1 MKTRLSRN
9 NHNLR
14 TALGV
19 ILIVVLVFAAPL
31 LAAAAANLPPEIRA
45 IIEGPRY
52 RYARWG
58 IMAQDLQ
65 SGQTLCAHNAD
76 QLFSPA
82 SVTKLFTAA
91 AALDRLGPDYRFRTP
106 LYRRGEIDGKG
117 TLNGDLILVASGD
130 ITMGGRTLPDGRITY
145 TGIDHT
151 ITKGISGTKEN
162 PAKPDHRAGIN
173 QLAGQVL
180 RSGIRTI
187 QGEIMIDDRL
197 FKTSRV
203 HSIINPGTT
212 LFIRSPVMIN
222 DNLIDVIVKPTRN
235 GSPAAVDWRPKSS
248 ALQIISSIRT
258 VAKDQPAQ
266 IDINPPDGF
275 GRYVAS
281 GQIPEGSV
289 AAVRT
294 VAITDAASYA
304 RTLLIEALRKQGVEI
319 KASPVAINPSQLLPP
334 TGDYQRLVKVGEL
347 VSPPLSEYIRMILK
361 VSHNPG
367 SEILPHLIA
376 LSEGKTSFEDAML
389 LQNRFLAQI
398 IADPGSL
405 SLSDGSGLS
414 RANLVT
420 PGSVVKLLSYMT
432 THRNYQV
439 FRDALPVLGI
449 DGTLTWTGKKSPSQG
464 KILGKTGTLTLVDLL
479 HDSAIVSSKTL
490 AGYMIT
496 AKGRQIAFAFFVND
510 IHTADVRGKT
520 VTQKLTA
527 DTGADLA
534 RIAEVIYLAN

>member
-1 MKTRLSRN
+1 MKKRLSLN

-19 ILIVVLVFAAPL
+19 ILSVVLVFAAPL
-31 LAAAAANLPPEIRA
+31 LAVAAEDLPPEIRA

-58 IMAQDLQ
+58 MMAQDLQ
-65 SGQTLCAHNAD
+65 SGQTICAYNTD

-117 TLNGDLILVASGD
+117 TLKGDLILVASGD
-130 ITMGGRTLPDGRITY
+130 ITMGGRTLPDGRIAY

-151 ITKGISGTKEN
+151 NGMTGTQEN
-162 PAKPDHRAGIN
+162 LTKPDHRAGIN

-180 RSGIRTI
+180 RSGIRAI

-203 HSIINPGTT
+203 HSVINPETI
-212 LFIRSPVMIN
+212 LFSRSPVMIN
-222 DNLIDVIVKPTRN
+222 DNLIDVVVSPTRI
-235 GSPAAVDWRPKSS
+235 GALATVGWRPKSS
-248 ALQIISSIRT
+248 ALQIVSSVRT
-258 VAKDQPAQ
+258 VAKDQPSQ
-266 IDINPPDGF
+266 IDIQPAGF
-275 GRYVAS
+275 GKYTAV
-281 GQIPEGSV
+281 GQIPEGS
-289 AAVRT
+289 AAIVRT
-294 VAITDAASYA
+294 VAIIDAASFA
-304 RTLLIEALRKQGVEI
+304 RALLIEALGKQGVKV

-376 LSEGKTSFEDAML
+376 LPEGKTSFEDAML

-398 IADPGSL
+398 ITDPGIL

-420 PGSVVKLLSYMT
+420 PGSVVKLLGYMT

-490 AGYMIT
+490 AGYMTT

-520 VTQKLTA
+520 ETQKLTA

-534 RIAEVIYLAN
+534 RIAEAIYLAY

>member
-1 MKTRLSRN
+1 MKKRLSRN

-14 TALGV
+14 TTLGV
-19 ILIVVLVFAAPL
+19 ILILVLVFAAPL
-31 LAAAAANLPPEIRA
+31 LAAAAEDLPPEIRA

-58 IMAQDLQ
+58 IMAQDIQ
-65 SGQTLCAHNAD
+65 SGQTLCAHNND

-117 TLNGDLILVASGD
+117 TLKGDLILVASGD
-130 ITMGGRTLPDGRITY
+130 ITMGGRTLPDGRIAY
-145 TGIDHT
+145 TGIDHANGMT
-151 ITKGISGTKEN
+151 GTQEN
-162 PAKPDHRAGIN
+162 PTKPDHRAGIN
-173 QLAGQVL
+173 QLVGQVL

-187 QGEIMIDDRL
+187 QGEIVIDDRL

-203 HSIINPGTT
+203 HSVINPGTI
-212 LFIRSPVMIN
+212 LFSRSPVMIN
-222 DNLIDVIVKPTRN
+222 DNLIDIVVSPTRI
-235 GSPAAVDWRPKSS
+235 GALASVGWRPKSL
-248 ALQIISSIRT
+248 ALRIVSSIRT
-258 VAKDQPAQ
+258 VAKDQPSQ
-266 IDINPPDGF
+266 IDIQPAGF
-275 GRYVAS
+275 GKYTAV
-281 GQIPEGSV
+281 GQIPEGS
-289 AAVRT
+289 AAIGRT
-294 VAITDAASYA
+294 VAIIDAASFA
-304 RTLLIEALRKQGVEI
+304 RALLIEALGKQGVRV
-319 KASPVAINPSQLLPP
+319 KASPVAINPSRLLPP

-367 SEILPHLIA
+367 AEILPHLIA
-376 LSEGKTSFEDAML
+376 LSEGKTSFEDAMF
-389 LQNRFLAQI
+389 LQNRFLARI
-398 IADPGSL
+398 IADPGSV

-420 PGSVVKLLSYMT
+420 PGSVVQLLSYMT

-464 KILGKTGTLTLVDLL
+464 KILGKTGTLPLVDLL
-479 HDSAIVSSKTL
+479 HDSAIISSKAL
-490 AGYMIT
+490 AGYMTT

-510 IHTADVRGKT
+510 IHTTDVRGKME
-520 VTQKLTA
+520 TQKLTA
-527 DTGADLA
+527 DAGADLA
-534 RIAEVIYLAN
+534 RIAEAIYLAY

>member
-1 MKTRLSRN
+1 M
-9 NHNLR
+9 
-14 TALGV
+14 GV
-19 ILIVVLVFAAPL
+19 ILIVFLVFAAPL
-31 LAAAAANLPPEIRA
+31 LAAAAEDLPPEIRA

-65 SGQTLCAHNAD
+65 SGQTLCAHNTD

-106 LYRRGEIDGKG
+106 LYKRGEIDSKG
-117 TLNGDLILVASGD
+117 TLKGDLILVASGD
-130 ITMGGRTLPDGRITY
+130 ITMGGRTLPDGRIAY

-151 ITKGISGTKEN
+151 NGRTGIQASLTKS
-162 PAKPDHRAGIN
+162 DHRAGFN
-173 QLAGQVL
+173 QLAAQAL
-180 RSGIRTI
+180 RSGVSVI
-187 QGEIMIDDRL
+187 QGEIVIDDRL

-203 HSIINPGTT
+203 QSIIHPETT

-222 DNLIDVIVKPTRN
+222 DNLIDIVVKPTRE
-235 GSPAAVDWRPKSS
+235 GALAAVELRPKSS
-248 ALQIISSIRT
+248 VLQIVSSIRT
-258 VAKDQPAQ
+258 VAKDQPSQ
-266 IDINPPDGF
+266 IDIQPAVLGK
-275 GRYVAS
+275 YVAI
-281 GQIPEGSV
+281 GQIPEGS
-289 AAVRT
+289 AAIVRT

-304 RTLLIEALRKQGVEI
+304 RALLIEALRKQGVKV
-319 KASPVAINPSQLLPP
+319 KASPVAINPSRLLPP
-334 TGDYQRLVKVGEL
+334 TGDYRRLVKVGEL

-367 SEILPHLIA
+367 AEILPHLIA
-376 LSEGKTSFEDAML
+376 LPEGKTSFEDAML
-389 LQNRFLAQI
+389 LQNRFLVQI
-398 IADPGSL
+398 ITDPGSV

-420 PGSVVKLLSYMT
+420 PGSVVQLLSYMT

-449 DGTLTWTGKKSPSQG
+449 DGTLTWTGKKSSSQG
-464 KILGKTGTLTLVDLL
+464 KILGKTGTLPLVDLL
-479 HDSAIVSSKTL
+479 HDSAIISSKAL
-490 AGYMIT
+490 AGYMTT

-510 IHTADVRGKT
+510 IHTTDVRGKMET
-520 VTQKLTA
+520 MKLTA
-527 DTGADLA
+527 DTGADLM
-534 RIAEVIYLAN
+534 RIAEALYLAY

>member
-1 MKTRLSRN
+1 MKKRLSRN

-19 ILIVVLVFAAPL
+19 ILIVILVFAAPL
-31 LAAAAANLPPEIRA
+31 LAAAAEDLPPEIRA

-58 IMAQDLQ
+58 IIAQDLQ
-65 SGQTLCAHNAD
+65 TGQTLCAYNTD

-117 TLNGDLILVASGD
+117 TLKGDLILVASGD
-130 ITMGGRTLPDGRITY
+130 ITMGGRTLPDGRIAY
-145 TGIDHT
+145 TGMDHT
-151 ITKGISGTKEN
+151 NGKTGAQEN
-162 PAKPDHRAGIN
+162 LTKPDHRAGIN

-187 QGEIMIDDRL
+187 QGEIVIDDRL

-203 HSIINPGTT
+203 HSIIHPEAT

-222 DNLIDVIVKPTRN
+222 DNLIDVVVTPKLN
-235 GSPAAVDWRPKSS
+235 GALAVVNWHPKSS
-248 ALQIISSIRT
+248 ALRIVSSIRT

-266 IDINPPDGF
+266 IDIQPAGF
-275 GRYVAS
+275 GEYTAV
-281 GQIPEGSV
+281 GQIPEGS
-289 AAVRT
+289 AAILRT
-294 VAITDAASYA
+294 VAIIDAASFA
-304 RTLLIEALRKQGVEI
+304 RALLIEALGKQGIKV

-376 LSEGKTSFEDAML
+376 LPEGKTSFEDAML

-398 IADPGSL
+398 ITDPGTL

-414 RANLVT
+414 RANLAT

-449 DGTLTWTGKKSPSQG
+449 DGTLAWTGKKSPSQG

-490 AGYMIT
+490 AGYMTT

-520 VTQKLTA
+520 ATQKLTA
-527 DTGADLA
+527 DAGADLA
-534 RIAEVIYLAN
+534 RIAEAIYLAN

>member
-1 MKTRLSRN
+1 MKERLSLN

-14 TALGV
+14 TTLGV

-31 LAAAAANLPPEIRA
+31 LAAAAEDLPPEIRA

-58 IMAQDLQ
+58 IMAQDIQ
-65 SGQTLCAHNAD
+65 SGQTLCAHNTD

-117 TLNGDLILVASGD
+117 TLKGDLILVASGD
-130 ITMGGRTLPDGRITY
+130 ITMGGRTLPDGRIAY
-145 TGIDHT
+145 TGIDHANGMT
-151 ITKGISGTKEN
+151 GTQEN
-162 PAKPDHRAGIN
+162 PTKPDHRAGIN
-173 QLAGQVL
+173 QLVGQVL

-187 QGEIMIDDRL
+187 QGEIVIDDRL

-203 HSIINPGTT
+203 HSVINPGTI
-212 LFIRSPVMIN
+212 LFSRSPVMIN
-222 DNLIDVIVKPTRN
+222 DNLIDVVVSPTRI
-235 GSPAAVDWRPKSS
+235 GALASVGWRPKSL
-248 ALQIISSIRT
+248 AVRIVSSIRT
-258 VAKDQPAQ
+258 VAKDQPSQ
-266 IDINPPDGF
+266 IDIQPAGF
-275 GRYVAS
+275 GKYTAV
-281 GQIPEGSV
+281 GQIPEGS
-289 AAVRT
+289 AAIGRT
-294 VAITDAASYA
+294 VAIIDAASFA
-304 RTLLIEALRKQGVEI
+304 RALLIEALGKQGVRV
-319 KASPVAINPSQLLPP
+319 KASPVAINPSRLLPP

-367 SEILPHLIA
+367 AEILPHLIA
-376 LSEGKTSFEDAML
+376 LSEGKTSFEDAMF
-389 LQNRFLAQI
+389 LQNRFLARI
-398 IADPGSL
+398 IADPGSV

-420 PGSVVKLLSYMT
+420 PGSVVQLLSYMT

-464 KILGKTGTLTLVDLL
+464 KILGKTGTLPLVDLL
-479 HDSAIVSSKTL
+479 HDSAIISSKAL
-490 AGYMIT
+490 AGYMTT

-510 IHTADVRGKT
+510 IHTTDVRGKT
-520 VTQKLTA
+520 ETMKLTA
-527 DTGADLA
+527 DAGADLA
-534 RIAEVIYLAN
+534 RIAEAIYLAY

>member
-1 MKTRLSRN
+1 MKKRLSRN

-14 TALGV
+14 TTLGV
-19 ILIVVLVFAAPL
+19 ILILVLVFAAPL
-31 LAAAAANLPPEIRA
+31 LAAAAEDLPPEIRA

-58 IMAQDLQ
+58 IMAQDIQ
-65 SGQTLCAHNAD
+65 SGQTLCAHNND

-117 TLNGDLILVASGD
+117 TLKGDLILVASGD
-130 ITMGGRTLPDGRITY
+130 ITMGGRTLPDGRIAY
-145 TGIDHT
+145 TGIDHANGMT
-151 ITKGISGTKEN
+151 GTQEN
-162 PAKPDHRAGIN
+162 PTKPDHRAGIN
-173 QLAGQVL
+173 QLVGQVL

-187 QGEIMIDDRL
+187 QGEIVIDDRL

-203 HSIINPGTT
+203 HSVINPGTI
-212 LFIRSPVMIN
+212 LFSRSPVMIN
-222 DNLIDVIVKPTRN
+222 DNLIDIVVSPTRI
-235 GSPAAVDWRPKSS
+235 GALASVGWRPKSL
-248 ALQIISSIRT
+248 ALRIVSSIRT
-258 VAKDQPAQ
+258 VAKDQPSQ
-266 IDINPPDGF
+266 IDIQPAGF
-275 GRYVAS
+275 GKYTAV
-281 GQIPEGSV
+281 GQIPEGS
-289 AAVRT
+289 AAIGRT
-294 VAITDAASYA
+294 VAIIDAASFA
-304 RTLLIEALRKQGVEI
+304 RALLIEALGKQGVRV
-319 KASPVAINPSQLLPP
+319 KASPVAINPSRLLPP

-367 SEILPHLIA
+367 AEILPHLIA
-376 LSEGKTSFEDAML
+376 LSEGKTSFEDAMF
-389 LQNRFLAQI
+389 LQNRFLARI
-398 IADPGSL
+398 IADPGSV

-420 PGSVVKLLSYMT
+420 PGSVVQLLSYMT

-464 KILGKTGTLTLVDLL
+464 KILGKTGTLPLVDLL
-479 HDSAIVSSKTL
+479 HDSAIISSKAL
-490 AGYMIT
+490 AGYMTT

-510 IHTADVRGKT
+510 IHTTDVRGKME
-520 VTQKLTA
+520 TQKLTA

-534 RIAEVIYLAN
+534 RIAEAIYLAY

>member
-9 NHNLR
+9 NHNLW

-19 ILIVVLVFAAPL
+19 ILIIVLVFAAPL
-31 LAAAAANLPPEIRA
+31 LAAAAANLPPEVRA

-65 SGQTLCAHNAD
+65 TGQTLCAYNAE

-117 TLNGDLILVASGD
+117 TLRGDLILVASGD
-130 ITMGGRTLPDGRITY
+130 ITMGGRTLPDGRIAY

-151 ITKGISGTKEN
+151 NGRTGIQASLT
-162 PAKPDHRAGIN
+162 KPDHRAGFN
-173 QLAGQVL
+173 QLTTQAL
-180 RSGIRTI
+180 RSGIRAI
-187 QGEIMIDDRL
+187 QGEIVIDDRL
-197 FKTSRV
+197 FKTSSV
-203 HSIINPGTT
+203 YSIINPGAT
-212 LFIRSPVMIN
+212 LFLRSPVMIN
-222 DNLIDVIVKPTRN
+222 DNLIDVVVNPTRH
-235 GSPAAVDWRPKSS
+235 GALAAVGWRPKSS
-248 ALQIISSIRT
+248 ALQIVSSIRT
-258 VAKDQPAQ
+258 VAKDQPSQ
-266 IDINPPDGF
+266 IDIHPAGF
-275 GRYVAS
+275 GKYAAS
-281 GQIPEGSV
+281 GQIPEGG
-289 AAVRT
+289 AAVVRT
-294 VAITDAASYA
+294 VVITDASSYA
-304 RTLLIEALRKQGVEI
+304 RALLIEALRKQGVKV
-319 KASPVAINPSQLLPP
+319 KASPVTKNPSEHLPLN
-334 TGDYQRLVKVGEL
+334 GDYRRLVKVGEL

-367 SEILPHLIA
+367 AEILPHLIA
-376 LSEGKTSFEDAML
+376 LPEGKIFFEDAML

-398 IADPGSL
+398 ITDPGSI

-420 PGSVVKLLSYMT
+420 PGSVVQLLSYMT

-449 DGTLTWTGKKSPSQG
+449 DGTLTWTGKESPSQG
-464 KILGKTGTLTLVDLL
+464 KILAKTGTLPLVDLL
-479 HDSAIVSSKTL
+479 HDSAIISSKAL
-490 AGYMIT
+490 AGYMTT
-496 AKGRQIAFAFFVND
+496 AKGRMIAFAFFVND
-510 IHTADVRGKT
+510 IHTTDVRGKT
-520 VTQKLTA
+520 ETMKLTA

-534 RIAEVIYLAN
+534 RIAEALYLAN